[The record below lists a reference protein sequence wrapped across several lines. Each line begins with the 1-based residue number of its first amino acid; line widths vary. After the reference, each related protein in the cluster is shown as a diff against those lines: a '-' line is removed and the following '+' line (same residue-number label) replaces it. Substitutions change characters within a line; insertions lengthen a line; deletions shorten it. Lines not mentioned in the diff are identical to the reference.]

1 MPKMKTKR
9 GAKKRF
15 KLTKS
20 GKIRRNKA
28 NKQHLLTH
36 KSTKRKRQLSGTT
49 FLTDGDARLVR
60 RLIPYG

>member
-1 MPKMKTKR
+1 MPKMKTNR

-15 KLTKS
+15 KLLKS

-36 KSTKRKRQLSGTT
+36 KSTKRKRRLRGTDV
-49 FLTDGDARLVR
+49 LTTSDAKLVR

>member
-1 MPKMKTKR
+1 MPKMKTNR

-36 KSTKRKRQLSGTT
+36 KSTKRKRRLRGTDV
-49 FLTDGDARLVR
+49 LTDGDAKLVR